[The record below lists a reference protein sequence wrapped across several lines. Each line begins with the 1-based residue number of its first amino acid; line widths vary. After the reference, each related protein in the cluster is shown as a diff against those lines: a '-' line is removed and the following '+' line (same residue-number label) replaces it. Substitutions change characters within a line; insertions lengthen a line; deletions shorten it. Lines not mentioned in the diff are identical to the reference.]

1 METWGAQVGSGDVL
15 CSSAGENVCVVPC
28 LLVLALFFLFQ
39 SLVKRLETRYL
50 VEPVMKNEFHSVMK
64 NYRM

>member
-1 METWGAQVGSGDVL
+1 MCGTVPLGACFV
-15 CSSAGENVCVVPC
+15 
-28 LLVLALFFLFQ
+28 FLFQ
-39 SLVKRLETRYL
+39 SLVKRLETRYV